1 MKRSLAFLLILA
13 ASSTL
18 AWESE
23 LAPFLEVRPDV
34 ERERRY
40 VRFSCEIPSSD
51 MEMPKEPL
59 DVFGLSFGLCFDCV
73 PGRMAG
79 LQWGS
84 LVAEAASATGLQ
96 GSFGLTS
103 ACESDG
109 IQLGLLVAGSEN
121 HAGVQ
126 FGGLSADSER
136 LTGLQFGGLEA
147 MVGHLDGIS
156 VGLLH
161 NSVRSGHGI
170 AASLGTTWTTRYRN
184 ELFSGVQLAGIVN
197 YSQDVCGVQIALGAN
212 HAHDCCGLQAAL
224 FYNRA
229 DKLHGV
235 QIGFVNVAHSGSG
248 VQIGFFNLLGSDDD
262 LLMIPFLNARF

>member
-59 DVFGLSFGLCFDCV
+59 DIFGLSFGLCFDCV

-121 HAGVQ
+121 HA
-126 FGGLSADSER
+126 
-136 LTGLQFGGLEA
+136 
-147 MVGHLDGIS
+147 
-156 VGLLH
+156 
-161 NSVRSGHGI
+161 
-170 AASLGTTWTTRYRN
+170 
-184 ELFSGVQLAGIVN
+184 
-197 YSQDVCGVQIALGAN
+197 
-212 HAHDCCGLQAAL
+212 HDCRGLQAAL

-235 QIGFVNVAHSGSG
+235 QIGFVNVAHAGSG
-248 VQIGFFNLLGSDDD
+248 VQIGFFNLFGSDDD